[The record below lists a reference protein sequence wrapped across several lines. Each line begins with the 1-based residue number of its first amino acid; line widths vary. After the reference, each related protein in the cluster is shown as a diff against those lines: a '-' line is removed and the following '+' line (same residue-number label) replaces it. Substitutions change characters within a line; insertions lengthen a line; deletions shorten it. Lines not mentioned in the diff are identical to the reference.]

1 MSFLR
6 DAVYGLYGAG
16 RLLRFDAAGAAVFEN
31 TGEAATRSLRAFYLI
46 IPLYACFMILL
57 KAAGA
62 PSLGALMHVVAVK
75 VTAQVVIILAY
86 LLIVHQVLTLMRLGD
101 RFQAYVGAYNWAT
114 VVQIAITAIVT
125 GLALTP
131 LLGAGGGMVLERVL
145 TLLLLAYAGYIAR
158 TVLGLDWILA
168 VGLVVLDMFVTGMV
182 GVVSDLML
190 RSVGVPV

>member
-16 RLLRFDAAGAAVFEN
+16 RLLRFDAAGASVFEN
-31 TGEAATRSLRAFYLI
+31 SGEAATRSLRAFYLI
-46 IPLYACFMILL
+46 IPLYAGFLILL
-57 KAAGA
+57 NAGGA
-62 PSLGALMHVVAVK
+62 PDLGALLHVVTVK

-86 LLIVHQVLTLMRLGD
+86 LLIVHQVLALMRLGD

-114 VVQIAITAIVT
+114 VVQIVIAAIGT

-131 LLGAGGGMVLERVL
+131 LLGDGGATVVQTVLA
-145 TLLLLAYAGYIAR
+145 LLLLAYSGYIAR
-158 TVLGLDWILA
+158 TVLGLDWIFA

-182 GVVSDLML
+182 GVISDMML
-190 RSVGVPV
+190 RSVGVPG